1 MSAAVCL
8 VATRLF
14 FWALL
19 VFFCKK
25 FAYHKKVTFSKLDV
39 AVKEDD
45 GDKGHSLGRGH
56 NPQTH
61 RGAKQKVIIKK
72 STTQCPKRCLW
83 LRSLLKKWRTR
94 MRRDMV
100 SVGACRSTQA
110 G

>member
-8 VATRLF
+8 VATRPF
-14 FWALL
+14 FWTSL
-19 VFFCKK
+19 VFFWKK

-61 RGAKQKVIIKK
+61 RRAKQKVIIKSQQHSAQK
-72 STTQCPKRCLW
+72 GVCGCGPC
-83 LRSLLKKWRTR
+83 
-94 MRRDMV
+94 
-100 SVGACRSTQA
+100 
-110 G
+110 